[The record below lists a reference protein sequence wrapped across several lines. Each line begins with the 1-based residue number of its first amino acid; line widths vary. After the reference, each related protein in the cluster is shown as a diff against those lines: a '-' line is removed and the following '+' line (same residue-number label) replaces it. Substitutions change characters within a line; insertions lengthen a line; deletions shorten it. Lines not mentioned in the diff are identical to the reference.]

1 MRHFYIITN
10 LQKDKEL
17 TLTKQMKAFIEEKK
31 GTCAYYATEG
41 KKGIDVI
48 PQLDEIPK
56 ETECIFVLGGDGTLI
71 RAAVKLV
78 GRNIPL
84 IGVNLGTLGYLCEL
98 EAKDVFPTIERLMQD
113 NYVVEERMMLTGH
126 GEMHGAQTM
135 ERTALNEIAIHR
147 MGTLSILNL
156 VVYVNGKY
164 LHAFH
169 GDGIL
174 VSTPTGSTGYNM
186 SAGGP
191 IVDPKARILLLTPIN
206 AHNLNAKSIVIGAE
220 DEVMIEIGSRR
231 IENDETA
238 LVSFDG
244 DSIDKLSVG
253 DKFVIKKADATIK
266 ICKLSEESFLEILR
280 KKMQNYS

>member
-1 MRHFYIITN
+1 MRHFFVIANQRKDCN
-10 LQKDKEL
+10 LE
-17 TLTKQMKAFIEEKK
+17 LTKQMKNYIEENN

-41 KKGIDVI
+41 KKGIDAA
-48 PQLDEIPK
+48 PELNEIPE

-78 GRNIPL
+78 GRNLPL

-98 EAKDVFPTIERLMQD
+98 EAKDVLSAIERLMQD
-113 NYVVEERMMLTGH
+113 NYMLEERMMLTGH
-126 GEMHGAQTM
+126 GEMSGGQTL
-135 ERTALNEIAIHR
+135 ERTALNEIAIHST
-147 MGTLSILNL
+147 GTLSILNL
-156 VVYVNGKY
+156 IVYVNGKC
-164 LHAFH
+164 LHTFH

-191 IVDPKARILLLTPIN
+191 IVDPKANMLLLTPIN
-206 AHNLNAKSIVIGAE
+206 AHNLNSKSIVIGAE

-231 IENDETA
+231 AENDEAA

-244 DSIDKLSVG
+244 DGIEKLAVG
-253 DKFVIKKADATIK
+253 DKFVIKKADSTVK

-280 KKMQNYS
+280 KKMQAYS

>member
-1 MRHFYIITN
+1 MRHFFVIVNQRKDYN
-10 LQKDKEL
+10 LE
-17 TLTKQMKAFIEEKK
+17 LTKQMKTFIEEHN

-41 KKGIDVI
+41 KKGIDAA
-48 PQLDEIPK
+48 PELEKIPK

-78 GRNIPL
+78 GRNLPL

-98 EAKDVFPTIERLMQD
+98 EAKDVLSAIERLMQD
-113 NYVVEERMMLTGH
+113 NYMLEERMMLTGH
-126 GEMHGAQTM
+126 GEMSCGQTS
-135 ERTALNEIAIHR
+135 ERTALNEIAIHST
-147 MGTLSILNL
+147 GSLSILNL
-156 VVYVNGKY
+156 IVHVNGKY
-164 LHAFH
+164 LHTFH

-191 IVDPKARILLLTPIN
+191 IVDPKANMLLLTPIN
-206 AHNLNAKSIVIGAE
+206 AHNLNSKSIVIGAE

-231 IENDETA
+231 AENDEAA

-244 DSIDKLSVG
+244 DGIEKLAVG

-280 KKMQNYS
+280 KKMQAYS

>member
-1 MRHFYIITN
+1 MRHFFVIANQRKDCN
-10 LQKDKEL
+10 LE
-17 TLTKQMKAFIEEKK
+17 LTKQMKNYIEENN

-41 KKGIDVI
+41 KKGIDAA
-48 PQLDEIPK
+48 PELNEIPE

-78 GRNIPL
+78 GRNLPL

-98 EAKDVFPTIERLMQD
+98 EAKDVLSAIERLMQD
-113 NYVVEERMMLTGH
+113 NYMLEERMMLTGH
-126 GEMHGAQTM
+126 GEMSGGQTL
-135 ERTALNEIAIHR
+135 ERTALNEIAIHST
-147 MGTLSILNL
+147 GTLSILNL
-156 VVYVNGKY
+156 IVYVNGKC
-164 LHAFH
+164 LHTFH
-169 GDGIL
+169 GDGIV

-191 IVDPKARILLLTPIN
+191 IVDPKANMLLLTPIN
-206 AHNLNAKSIVIGAE
+206 AHNLNSKSIVIGAE

-231 IENDETA
+231 AENDEAA

-244 DSIDKLSVG
+244 DGIEKLAVG
-253 DKFVIKKADATIK
+253 DKFVIKKADSTVK

-280 KKMQNYS
+280 KKMQAYS

>member
-1 MRHFYIITN
+1 MKHFFIITN
-10 LQKDKEL
+10 QQKDKDL
-17 TLTKQMKAFIEEKK
+17 ALTKQMKVFIEEQG

-41 KKGIDVI
+41 KRGIDAA
-48 PQLDEIPK
+48 PELDEIPD

-78 GRNIPL
+78 AKNIPL
-84 IGVNLGTLGYLCEL
+84 IGINLGTLGYLCEL
-98 EAKDVFPTIERLMQD
+98 EAKDAIEAIERLMQD
-113 NYVVEERMMLTGH
+113 NYVLEERMMLTGH
-126 GEMHGAQTM
+126 GEKRGAQTT
-135 ERTALNEIAIHR
+135 ERTALNEIAIHST
-147 MGTLSILNL
+147 GSLSILNL
-156 VVYVNGKY
+156 ILYVNGRQ
-164 LHAFH
+164 LHTFH

-191 IVDPKARILLLTPIN
+191 IVDPKASMLVLTPIN
-206 AHNLNAKSIVIGAE
+206 AHNLNSKSIVIGAD

-231 IENDETA
+231 VEADEAA

-244 DSIDKLSVG
+244 DGIEKLGVG
-253 DKFVIKKADATIK
+253 DKFIIKKADATIK

-280 KKMQNYS
+280 KKMQAYS